1 MIYRNRTVLSF
12 RQFEPVDSRLP
23 ARRSALTCGGQLRRP
38 PTVGKEGDAYGC
50 IPVDAADRLLS
61 DAGTARDHD
70 PEQKE
75 VTAIPDVSNRTTVT

>member
-1 MIYRNRTVLSF
+1 MALSF
-12 RQFEPVDSRLP
+12 RQFEPGTLLP
-23 ARRSALTCGGQLRRP
+23 GPRSALTRGGQLRRP

-50 IPVDAADRLLS
+50 VPVDAADRLLS

-75 VTAIPDVSNRTTVT
+75 VTAIPCCDGTDYGHVTRSQG